1 VRIHQAQR
9 AQRGVAATKSEARNP
24 KFETNSNDQ
33 NPNDLNKFKNETENL
48 LNETS
53 RKCTLAVQRTAEQ
66 QNIEPQ
72 NFKGSFPSTFDIPYS
87 IFDIRFPKVSF
98 PIQLAASAASGWA
111 EFCFH
116 SCVFSSNG
124 GIDLCLV

>member
-1 VRIHQAQR
+1 VRIHQALR

-48 LNETS
+48 LNEIS

-72 NFKGSFPSTFDIPYS
+72 NFKGSFPS

-98 PIQLAASAASGWA
+98 PIQLVASAASGWA
-111 EFCFH
+111 EFYLH